1 MPFDVDLKVGDNVCS
16 FYDWRGK
23 VKHLNYS
30 QGELSS
36 VTVKWQHGR
45 LMTHPCTAEDIWLEG
60 QPSKELPEVKE
71 RRQYLEQQDALDAKH
86 VTALEAF
93 KIEIKSYTSEQLN
106 IVWAP
111 EPLDE
116 AATLEGL
123 TQEIVWWAEVVQFL
137 DGDQDDDDIKHDLY
151 CRECLHGT
159 LNGLKKQGVAIPAE
173 LLDKLAKA
181 DQFFIEHSLALEP
194 PNVVKLKSRVL
205 GMVPITLLDP
215 VAFWYVY
222 RWPKIREP

>member
-1 MPFDVDLKVGDNVCS
+1 MPFDVDLKVGDKVCS

-23 VKHLNYS
+23 VKQLNYS

-60 QPSKELPEVKE
+60 RPSKELPEVKE

-123 TQEIVWWAEVVQFL
+123 TQEIVWW
-137 DGDQDDDDIKHDLY
+137 
-151 CRECLHGT
+151 
-159 LNGLKKQGVAIPAE
+159 
-173 LLDKLAKA
+173 
-181 DQFFIEHSLALEP
+181 
-194 PNVVKLKSRVL
+194 
-205 GMVPITLLDP
+205 
-215 VAFWYVY
+215 
-222 RWPKIREP
+222 PKIREP